1 MGPVADGTSGA
12 PREVLR
18 AQEAIQEAEV
28 VGPTLVLGTRPVL
41 SFLGS
46 DQALR
51 GPWSCRRQCWVRVGG
66 SLGHLPPTPAPA
78 CVCGTG
84 KCHTTAPTP
93 TALAHS
99 GQCSQ
104 LDCLCPGWEFPV
116 PWLFW
121 LPGLSLLQQVEVLA
135 PAATPPPPNPR
146 LHGTGLGPGRCPTGE
161 YASVARAR
169 EGRAGAQGPPVS
181 RAESH
186 PGGGQGWGG
195 SERNR
200 SFRVQGQEAPGAS
213 GHPHLLSHPI
223 TLSYNHG
230 G

>member
-135 PAATPPPPNPR
+135 PAATPPPQ
-146 LHGTGLGPGRCPTGE
+146 TPG
-161 YASVARAR
+161 YM
-169 EGRAGAQGPPVS
+169 AQGWVLADAPRVNMQVL
-181 RAESH
+181 
-186 PGGGQGWGG
+186 PGLERGGQGRRGP
-195 SERNR
+195 
-200 SFRVQGQEAPGAS
+200 Q
-213 GHPHLLSHPI
+213 
-223 TLSYNHG
+223 
-230 G
+230 